1 MPFGIQPIHI
11 LIIVLVALLIFGPK
25 RLPEIGRGIGRAINE
40 FRQGTKEMTAGFQE
54 EVGKPSESQTIA
66 PPATGKPAVPPVSP
80 SIPSQSVPS
89 TVGGNF
95 CIQCGAPNVPEAR
108 FCSNCGSQLPKKAA

>member
-1 MPFGIQPIHI
+1 MFGIQPIHI
-11 LIIVLVALLIFGPK
+11 VIIVLVALLIFGPK

-66 PPATGKPAVPPVSP
+66 PPAASKPVVTPPSP
-80 SIPSQSVPS
+80 SVPAQSAPSIA
-89 TVGGNF
+89 GGNF
-95 CIQCGAPNVPEAR
+95 CVQCGSSNVPEAR
-108 FCSNCGSQLPKKAA
+108 FCSNCGSPMPKKAV